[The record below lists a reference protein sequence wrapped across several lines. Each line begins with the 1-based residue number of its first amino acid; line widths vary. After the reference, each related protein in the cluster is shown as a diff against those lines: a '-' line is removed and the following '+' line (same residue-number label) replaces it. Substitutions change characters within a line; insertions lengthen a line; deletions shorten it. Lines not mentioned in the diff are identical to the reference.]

1 MHNDE
6 SDRRRLYSAVGTALA
21 FLDDERIFE
30 LTGRGDAKGFWGT
43 HQTIE
48 VAGAKTFVK
57 RIPVTDVEHENPYS
71 TRNLYDLPLYYN
83 YGVGSAGFGV
93 WRELATHI
101 KTTNWVLEG
110 AIETFPLMY
119 HHRVLPRVPAPDA
132 IDETKY
138 AEYVAHWNGSDA
150 VGRYA
155 TDRANAR
162 HELVIFLEHIPNEM
176 GTWLGANQHATQQVL
191 RDLQETITFLRRHG
205 IVHFDAHF
213 GNVVTDGNRAY
224 LTDFGLVLDDAF
236 QLTDDDRAFLRRHNR
251 YDYGE
256 ALMSLGEVIFFAYVS
271 MPPPKRAALHAHLGV
286 PEGESSPRVVETIV
300 ANLEDVAAHGAMKL
314 DASFVAAILQ
324 YRDVMAYMNDF
335 LDALRV
341 NERKDTPYD
350 DEHLALLLTAS
361 GASTEN

>member
-6 SDRRRLYSAVGTALA
+6 TDRRRLYSSVGTALA

-30 LTGRGDAKGFWGT
+30 LIGHGDAKGYWGT

-48 VAGAKTFVK
+48 VGGSKTFVK

-83 YGVGSAGFGV
+83 YGVGSAGLGV

-101 KTTNWVLEG
+101 RTTNWVLEG
-110 AIETFPLMY
+110 AIDTFPLMY

-132 IDETKY
+132 IDETTY
-138 AEYVAHWNGSDA
+138 ADYVAHWNGSEA

-155 TDRANAR
+155 TDRANAH

-176 GTWLGANQHATQQVL
+176 AAWLSANQHATEHVV
-191 RDLQETITFLRRHG
+191 RDLQGAITFLRRHG

-213 GNVVTDGNRAY
+213 GNVVTDGSRAY
-224 LTDFGLVLDDAF
+224 LTDFGLVLDEAF
-236 QLTDDDRAFLRRHNR
+236 ELTDDERAFLRRHKR
-251 YDYGE
+251 YDYGL
-256 ALMSLGEVIFFAYVS
+256 ALMSLGYALFDAYVS

-286 PEGESSPRVVETIV
+286 REGENPPRVVETIV
-300 ANLEDVAAHGAMKL
+300 ANLEGVVAHGAMKL

-324 YRDVMAYMNDF
+324 YRDVMAYMNNF
-335 LDALRV
+335 LTTLRA
-341 NERKDTPYD
+341 NARKDTPYD
-350 DEHLALLLTAS
+350 DEHLRLLLKAS
-361 GASTEN
+361 GVSTGN

>member
-1 MHNDE
+1 MHNDDN
-6 SDRRRLYSAVGTALA
+6 DRRRLYSAVGTALA
-21 FLDDERIFE
+21 LLDDERILE
-30 LTGRGDAKGFWGT
+30 LIGRGDATGWWGT
-43 HQTIE
+43 HWTIE
-48 VAGAKTFVK
+48 VAGSKTFVK

-83 YGVGSAGFGV
+83 YGAGSVGFGA
-93 WRELATHI
+93 WRELATHV

-119 HHRVLPRVPAPDA
+119 HHRILPRVPTPDT

-138 AEYVAHWNGSDA
+138 AEYVAHWNGSEA

-191 RDLQETITFLRRHG
+191 RDLQDTITFLRRHG

-236 QLTDDDRAFLRRHNR
+236 QLVDDDRAFLQRHNR
-251 YDYGE
+251 YDYGV
-256 ALMSLGEVIFFAYVS
+256 ALMSLGYVIFYAYMS
-271 MPPPKRAALHAHLGV
+271 MPPLKRNALHARLSV
-286 PEGESSPRVVETIV
+286 PEGESPQRVVQRIV
-300 ANLEDVAAHGAMKL
+300 ANLEDVAAHGAMEL
-314 DASFVAAILQ
+314 DASFIAAIHQ
-324 YRDVMAYMNDF
+324 YRDVMAYMSNF
-335 LDALRV
+335 LNAQRA
-341 NERKDTPYD
+341 NARKDTPYD
-350 DEHLALLLTAS
+350 DEHLGLLLKAS
-361 GASTEN
+361 GVSTET